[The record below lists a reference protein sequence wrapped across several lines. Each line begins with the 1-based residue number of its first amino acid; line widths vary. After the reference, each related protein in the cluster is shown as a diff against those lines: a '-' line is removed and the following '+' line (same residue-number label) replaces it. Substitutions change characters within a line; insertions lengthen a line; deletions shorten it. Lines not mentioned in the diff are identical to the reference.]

1 MTDAEKIKA
10 LITAVG
16 SLAEMASIF
25 YKGMIDSGADPTV
38 AQAGMFAFIQAYW
51 HEANET
57 ARRDRQEQ
65 EE

>member
-1 MTDAEKIKA
+1 MTDAEKVKA

-16 SLAEMASIF
+16 GLAEMAHVF
-25 YKGMIDSGADPTV
+25 YTGMIGSGADPTE

-57 ARRDRQEQ
+57 ARRERQQ
-65 EE
+65 EEE